1 MRIEKVA
8 NSAIPGLFSL
18 DKQKPYLFDD
28 AGLSYYSLP
37 QFTAEIQNEET
48 KPELPLE
55 SVQITKA
62 KTHLF

>member
-48 KPELPLE
+48 LN
-55 SVQITKA
+55 QNC
-62 KTHLF
+62 H